1 MKRRSLIICTIAA
14 LLLTGIP
21 AQAAVVTNTSIPIPL
36 VVFVP
41 CANGGAGE
49 FIQLSGFLHV
59 QSSVTA
65 DKNGGI
71 HFSEHFNPQGVSG
84 AGLTTGDRY
93 SGTGVT
99 REDFSA
105 TSSGVVQVSFV
116 NRFDMIGQGPGN
128 NFSIH
133 ETGHYTV
140 FPDGTVTVNFDNFS
154 TTCR

>member
-1 MKRRSLIICTIAA
+1 MIRRSLILCTSAA

-21 AQAAVVTNTSIPIPL
+21 AQAAVVTNTSIPINL

-71 HFSEHFNPQGVSG
+71 HFSVHFNPQGVTG

-93 SGTGVT
+93 SGTGLT

-116 NRFDMIGQGPGN
+116 NRFDLIGQGPDN

-133 ETGHYTV
+133 ETGHLTV
-140 FPDGTVTVNFDNFS
+140 LPDGTVTVNFDNFS
-154 TTCR
+154 TICK

>member
-1 MKRRSLIICTIAA
+1 MKPRSLIISAFAA

-21 AQAAVVTNTSIPIPL
+21 AQAAVVTNTSIPITNL

-41 CANGGAGE
+41 CAAGGAGE

-99 REDFSA
+99 RDDFSA

-128 NFSIH
+128 NFSLH
-133 ETGHYTV
+133 ETGHVTV
-140 FPDGTVTVNFDNFS
+140 FP
-154 TTCR
+154 

>member
-1 MKRRSLIICTIAA
+1 MKRRSLILCTSAA
-14 LLLTGIP
+14 LLLTAIP
-21 AQAAVVTNTSIPIPL
+21 AQAAVVTNTSNPINL

-49 FIQLSGFLHV
+49 FVQLSGFLHV

-65 DKNGGI
+65 DKSGGI

-93 SGTGVT
+93 SGTGLT
-99 REDFSA
+99 RDDFSA
-105 TSSGVVQVSFV
+105 TSSGVVQISFV
-116 NRFDMIGQGPGN
+116 NRFDMIGQGPDN

-133 ETGHYTV
+133 ETGHVTV

-154 TTCR
+154 TTCK